1 MLPPSLLP
9 SLLSLLGYGVL
20 GLELFL
26 PQSALLDR
34 AREMERLG
42 RQERVLLKDCALLQ
56 QRLDSPAFRDRAP
69 QEVVQQACDK
79 LAEFSEQLAGVRRAM
94 EALGPAEDN
103 AESILEEEE
112 VVSTDDC
119 GTSK

>member
-1 MLPPSLLP
+1 
-9 SLLSLLGYGVL
+9 VL

-26 PQSALLDR
+26 PQNALLDR

-103 AESILEEEE
+103 AESILEEEVE